1 MSQHLVTFVVDGLLC
16 SLPMEQVEQVVA
28 MPAITPLP
36 RVDGRVLG
44 VIDLHGSPCPVINL
58 RRLLGLPEAP
68 IQPEQH
74 LLIVKAGQRICAIG
88 VDQALDVAAG
98 DVLPVPGD
106 RLEGE
111 LIQGLSPSGGLL
123 NLVLDTAYLLDA
135 PPLAPGSARQL
146 ATAAGMPTPMERT
159 A

>member
-1 MSQHLVTFVVDGLLC
+1 MGHLVTFIVDSLVC

-36 RVDGRVLG
+36 GADRRILG
-44 VIDLHGSPCPVINL
+44 VVDLHGSPCVVVNL
-58 RRLLGLPEAP
+58 RRLLGLRDAP

-74 LLIVKAGQRICAIG
+74 LLIVKAGQRICAVG

-98 DVLPVPGD
+98 EVLKVPGD
-106 RLEGE
+106 RRDGE

-123 NLVLDTAYLLDA
+123 NLVLDTAHLLDA
-135 PPLAPGSARQL
+135 APLAPGRARKL
-146 ATAAGMPTPMERT
+146 ATAEIA

>member
-36 RVDGRVLG
+36 GAGRQVLG
-44 VIDLHGSPCPVINL
+44 VIDLHGSPCLVINL
-58 RRLLGLPEAP
+58 RRLLGLREGP

-74 LLIVKAGQRICAIG
+74 LLIVKAGERTCAVG

-98 DVLPVPGD
+98 DVLTVPGD
-106 RLEGE
+106 RREGG

-123 NLVLDTAYLLDA
+123 NLVLDTAHLLDTT
-135 PPLAPGSARQL
+135 PLAPGRARTL
-146 ATAAGMPTPMERT
+146 TAAVEI
-159 A
+159 AA

>member
-1 MSQHLVTFVVDGLLC
+1 MDEHLVTFVVDGLAC

-36 RVDGRVLG
+36 GANPRVLG
-44 VIDLHGSPCPVINL
+44 VIDLHGSPCLVINL
-58 RRLLGLPEAP
+58 RRLLGLREAP

-74 LLIVKAGQRICAIG
+74 LLIVKAGQRICAVG
-88 VDQALDVAAG
+88 VDQVLDVAAG
-98 DVLPVPGD
+98 DVLTVPGD

-111 LIQGLSPSGGLL
+111 LIQGLLPSGGVL
-123 NLVLDTAYLLDA
+123 NLVLDTANLLDA
-135 PPLAPGSARQL
+135 VPLVLGRAREL
-146 ATAAGMPTPMERT
+146 ATAVEIA

>member
-36 RVDGRVLG
+36 GADRRVLG
-44 VIDLHGSPCPVINL
+44 VIDLHGSPCLVINL
-58 RRLLGLPEAP
+58 RRLLGLREAP

-74 LLIVKAGQRICAIG
+74 LLIVKTGQRICAVG

-98 DVLPVPGD
+98 DVLTVPGD
-106 RLEGE
+106 RFEGE
-111 LIQGLSPSGGLL
+111 LLQGLSPSGGLL
-123 NLVLDTAYLLDA
+123 NLVLDSAHFLDA
-135 PPLAPGSARQL
+135 APLAPRRARKL
-146 ATAAGMPTPMERT
+146 ARAVEIAA
-159 A
+159 

>member
-1 MSQHLVTFVVDGLLC
+1 MGHLVTFIVDSLVC

-36 RVDGRVLG
+36 GADRRILG
-44 VIDLHGSPCPVINL
+44 VVDLHGSPCVVVNL
-58 RRLLGLPEAP
+58 RRLLGLRDAP

-74 LLIVKAGQRICAIG
+74 LLIVRAGQRICAVG

-98 DVLPVPGD
+98 EVLKVPGD
-106 RLEGE
+106 RRDGE

-123 NLVLDTAYLLDA
+123 NLVLDTAHLLDA
-135 PPLAPGSARQL
+135 APLAPGRARKL
-146 ATAAGMPTPMERT
+146 ATAEIA